1 MRNLILAVV
10 VGLAVGCSDSTS
22 PTTPSEVTPSFQV
35 VDRAQHEQLK
45 QQLEAAKQRMKQER
59 DEGKLALEVARA
71 EWKTYRKQFKDAKKT
86 GGVVIDLLRCE
97 PRPLEG
103 DAEIIGPQGGTLHI
117 GEHELVIPRGAL
129 SEEKLI
135 VAESRTSSLV
145 DVQFEPEGLQFQ
157 VPATLTLSYKGCDVP
172 ADVDLMVAYL
182 SVGNQIAELPPSKDY
197 RSYSEVIGAIRHFSR
212 YAVAY

>member
-35 VDRAQHEQLK
+35 VDKAQHEQLK

-71 EWKTYRKQFKDAKKT
+71 EWKAYRKQFKDAKKT
-86 GGVVIDLLRCE
+86 GGMVIDLLRCE

-135 VAESRTSSLV
+135 VAAARTSSLV

-172 ADVDLMVAYL
+172 AGIDLKVAYL
-182 SVGNQIAELPPSKDY
+182 SVGNQIAELPPSEDY
-197 RSYSEVIGAIRHFSR
+197 RSYSEVIGEIRHFSR

>member
-35 VDRAQHEQLK
+35 VDKAQHEQLK
-45 QQLEAAKQRMKQER
+45 QQLEAARQRMKQER
-59 DEGKLALEVARA
+59 DAGKLALEVARA
-71 EWKTYRKQFKDAKKT
+71 EWKAYRKQFKDVKKT
-86 GGVVIDLLRCE
+86 GGMVIDLLRCE

-135 VAESRTSSLV
+135 VAEARTSSLV

-172 ADVDLMVAYL
+172 AGVDLKVAYL
-182 SVGNQIAELPPSKDY
+182 SVGNQIAELPPSEDY

>member
-35 VDRAQHEQLK
+35 VDKAQHE
-45 QQLEAAKQRMKQER
+45 RMKQER

-71 EWKTYRKQFKDAKKT
+71 EWKAYRKQFKDAKKT
-86 GGVVIDLLRCE
+86 GGMLIDLLRCE

-103 DAEIIGPQGGTLHI
+103 DAEIIGPEGGTLHI
-117 GEHELVIPRGAL
+117 GEHELLIPRGAL

-135 VAESRTSSLV
+135 VAEARTSSLV

-172 ADVDLMVAYL
+172 AGVDLMVAYL
-182 SVGNQIAELPPSKDY
+182 SVGNQIAELP
-197 RSYSEVIGAIRHFSR
+197 
-212 YAVAY
+212 

>member
-35 VDRAQHEQLK
+35 VDKAQHEQLK

-59 DEGKLALEVARA
+59 DEGKLALEMARA
-71 EWKTYRKQFKDAKKT
+71 QWKAYRKQFKDAKKT
-86 GGVVIDLLRCE
+86 GGIAIDLLRCE

-103 DAEIIGPQGGTLHI
+103 DAEIIGPEGGTLHI
-117 GEHELVIPRGAL
+117 GEHQLVIPQGAL

-135 VAESRTSSLV
+135 VAEARTSSLV

-172 ADVDLMVAYL
+172 AGVDLMVAYL
-182 SVGNQIAELPPSKDY
+182 SVGNQIAELPPSEDY